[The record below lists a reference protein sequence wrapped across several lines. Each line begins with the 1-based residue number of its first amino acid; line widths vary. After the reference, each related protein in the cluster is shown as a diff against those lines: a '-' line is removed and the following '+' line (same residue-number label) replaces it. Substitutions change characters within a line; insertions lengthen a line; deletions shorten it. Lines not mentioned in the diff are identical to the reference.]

1 MYELII
7 IGGGPAAIT
16 AAIYAARK
24 KIKTLILAKSF
35 GGQMLESY
43 LIDNYPGLPALPG
56 VKLMEKFVEH
66 LKQYEKATSKGD
78 FDLAMKEG
86 EAAQSISQESQTF
99 LLKTDRAAYSARAVI
114 IATGKTERKLEIPGA
129 ADFEG
134 KGITYCAT
142 CDAPIFRDKV
152 VAVIGGGDS
161 GQDTALQL
169 LDYAS
174 KIYIL
179 SRYEDLKGSN
189 RELQEKLKN
198 NPKIEILKETEP
210 KEIFGEKFVK
220 GMICKNLK
228 SREEKKIEVS
238 GIFVEIGSI
247 PSANFID
254 GLIKR
259 NEKGEIIV
267 DHNSGATS
275 CSGIFAAG
283 DVTDISAKQ
292 IVVAAGEGAKAALG
306 AYEYLK
312 KNN

>member
-275 CSGIFAAG
+275 CFGIFAAG

-292 IVVAAGEGAKAALG
+292 IVVAAGEG
-306 AYEYLK
+306 
-312 KNN
+312 